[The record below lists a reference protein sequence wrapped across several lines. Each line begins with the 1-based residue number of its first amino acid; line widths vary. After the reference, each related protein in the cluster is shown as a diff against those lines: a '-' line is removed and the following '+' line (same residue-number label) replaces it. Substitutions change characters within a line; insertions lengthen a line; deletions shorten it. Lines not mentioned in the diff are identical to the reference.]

1 MIGSSFPAVRSAT
14 ARDVERAMLLRIAHG
29 DYSPG
34 ERVPTCEQF
43 ARELGVNKNTVSK
56 AFRALADLGYLRTV
70 PGRGTFIVERPPVA
84 DASHLEDVRGL
95 LALTVQEAKLAG
107 LDRAQ
112 FHKLVD
118 DTVAMYYSKT
128 GLRVGFIECNHMDAA
143 TLSRDLQVALARPVD
158 PLLLSSLTSDPQAYS
173 SAYDVLAVNLTHL
186 IEVEGAIGK
195 DARVAV
201 VGLIIPPIATNLM
214 EIARLTPGTRLAIVC
229 DLEPT
234 MENLRGLVS
243 GYNPSL
249 VVTTCL
255 TSELERDPTLID
267 SVDVIAVTVSAKGAI
282 ESLKPH
288 VPLIVISFKVDDV
301 SVKELASQISIRER
315 PQRSAYPA

>member
-1 MIGSSFPAVRSAT
+1 MARSSS
-14 ARDVERAMLLRIAHG
+14 
-29 DYSPG
+29 
-34 ERVPTCEQF
+34 
-43 ARELGVNKNTVSK
+43 
-56 AFRALADLGYLRTV
+56 
-70 PGRGTFIVERPPVA
+70 IVHLVA
-84 DASHLEDVRGL
+84 DASHVEDVRGL

-128 GLRVGFIECNHMDAA
+128 GLRVGFIECNRIDAA
-143 TLSRDLQVALARPVD
+143 TLSRDLQLALARPVD

-186 IEVEGAIGK
+186 IEVERAIGK

-255 TSELERDPTLID
+255 TSELERDPTSDRFGRRHRGDRLGEECRRIPEAARIH
-267 SVDVIAVTVSAKGAI
+267 SSSSA
-282 ESLKPH
+282 S
-288 VPLIVISFKVDDV
+288 
-301 SVKELASQISIRER
+301 
-315 PQRSAYPA
+315 RSTTSP